1 MTNRTASPTQI
12 AAFETHARARFELVH
27 RELFDELV
35 RDASEQLG
43 DMQLEELVAILRR
56 AARSSR
62 LVNLLQ

>member
-1 MTNRTASPTQI
+1 VKISSSAAQI
-12 AAFETHARARFELVH
+12 DAFETHARACFERVH

-43 DMQLEELVAILRR
+43 DIELEALVAILRR

-62 LVNLLQ
+62 LTALLQ